1 MSFDIKAY
9 MKQYS
14 YTLYHQRK
22 DAGICTL
29 CGKAPAR
36 PGRVICERC
45 AQREAERQKAKH
57 VNQTKNFKRL
67 IKAVKAAPFE
77 FAAAMS
83 RHYEGG
89 CIMDMFGCSERCE
102 KYQELTCDDCIRDW
116 LNEEDN
122 DEL

>member
-89 CIMDMFGCSERCE
+89 CIMDMFGCSERCGR
-102 KYQELTCDDCIRDW
+102 YQELTCDDCIRDW
-116 LNEEDN
+116 LSEE
-122 DEL
+122 EE

>member
-1 MSFDIKAY
+1 MSFDTKAY
-9 MKQYS
+9 IKN
-14 YTLYHQRK
+14 YHRQRYLQRK
-22 DAGICTL
+22 DAGVCAL

-45 AQREAERQKAKH
+45 AQREAERQKAKYAS
-57 VNQTKNFKRL
+57 QTKNFKRL

-83 RHYEGG
+83 KNCEGG

-102 KYQELTCDDCIRDW
+102 KYQELTCNDCIRDW
-116 LNEEDN
+116 LGEEG
-122 DEL
+122 

>member
-9 MKQYS
+9 MKQYR

-22 DAGICTL
+22 DAGVCTL

-45 AQREAERQKAKH
+45 AQRESERRKAKR
-57 VNQTKNFKRL
+57 VNQTKNFRRL

-77 FAAAMS
+77 FATAMNKNCE
-83 RHYEGG
+83 YG

-102 KYQELTCDDCIRDW
+102 KYQDCDDCIRDW

-122 DEL
+122 DD